1 MPHNPSYFRSWVMGV
16 RQESKHELAQGWRG
30 RYRKV
35 GRQEKG
41 RLLDEFVSLT
51 GYHRKYAMAL
61 LRHGPP
67 GSGPRSARRGRPIV
81 YGPSVLAA
89 LEVAAEAAGWI
100 CGKRLAPFMAELVPS
115 LEHEGALELDDE
127 VRGRLLAMGAAT
139 IDRRLSVIKA
149 RQRPRGASTTR
160 PGSLL
165 RKQVPVRTYT
175 PWDEQRA
182 GFLEIDTVAHCG
194 TTTGGE
200 YVCTLNV
207 TDLATGWTECQA
219 VMGKTQRAVHGALRE
234 IGERLPFP
242 LLGIDFDNGSEFLNG
257 HLIRYCQ
264 AERITYTRCRA
275 YHKNDQAHIEQKNW
289 SVVRGYVGYDRY
301 ESASALVQLRR
312 VYSLLRLYV
321 NLYQPVM
328 KLVGK
333 ERDGSRVR
341 KCYDEARTPFRRVI
355 AAGVVTTEK
364 RAELDR
370 LMAENGPLAL
380 KRRIDAELDKLWRLR
395 VGGQVAVAIG

>member
-1 MPHNPSYFRSWVMGV
+1 MGV
-16 RQESKHELAQGWRG
+16 RQESKHELAQGWRD
-30 RYRKV
+30 RYWKA

-41 RLLDEFVSLT
+41 RLLDEFASLT

-61 LRHGPP
+61 LRHGPA
-67 GSGPRSARRGRPIV
+67 GSGPSSGRRGRPII
-81 YGPSVLAA
+81 YGPAVLAA

-100 CGKRLAPFMAELVPS
+100 CGKRLAPFMEELVPA
-115 LEHEGALELDDE
+115 LEQEGALEMSEE
-127 VRGRLLAMGAAT
+127 VRGKLLAMKAAT
-139 IDRRLSVIKA
+139 IDRRLRTAKA
-149 RQRPRGASTTR
+149 RQKPRGLATTR

-165 RKQVPVRTYT
+165 KRQVPVRTYT
-175 PWDEQRA
+175 PWDEQSP

-194 TTTGGE
+194 TSTEGE
-200 YVCTLNV
+200 YVCTLSA

-219 VMGKTQRAVHGALRE
+219 VMGKTQRAVHGALME
-234 IGERLPFP
+234 IRERLPFP
-242 LLGIDFDNGSEFLNG
+242 LLGIDFDNGAEFLNG

-264 AERITYTRCRA
+264 AQEITYTRCRA

-289 SVVRGYVGYDRY
+289 SVVRSYVGYDRY

-312 VYSLLRLYV
+312 TYELLRLYV

-333 ERDGSRVR
+333 EREGPRVR
-341 KCYDEARTPFRRVI
+341 KRYDEARTPFRRAVE
-355 AAGVVTTEK
+355 AGVITRER

-370 LMAENGPLAL
+370 LMAENGPLTL
-380 KRRIDAELDKLWRLR
+380 KRRIDVELDKLWRLR
-395 VGGQVAVAIG
+395 VGGQMAALIG